1 MLEVTLT
8 GLTLIL
14 VLAPLG
20 CVAWIL
26 MLRAMLKALSIQ
38 PKWMLKEISVAEAI
52 FFAGYA
58 FSSAYLVAALF
69 SRFV

>member
-20 CVAWIL
+20 CAAWII
-26 MLRAMLKALSIQ
+26 MLRLMLKALSVD
-38 PKWMLKEISVAEAI
+38 PRWLLKEISVGEAI
-52 FFAGYA
+52 FFSGLA
-58 FSSAYLVAALF
+58 FSSSYLVAALF
-69 SRFV
+69 ARFI